1 MIELK
6 GSQLY
11 IIDMRRCM
19 YSVIKYMRMINMIN
33 KSDSTLSP
41 KSYHSFE
48 IVWRKQSLKISL
60 LIKGVGWFSQFFHS
74 TPTFTL
80 NDYQQN
86 LFYFLFSEANSNY
99 LNTKLLIISRIGY
112 PHFNLCFCVYLIM
125 IIQKRTANNN

>member
-60 LIKGVGWFSQFFHS
+60 LIKGVGWFS
-74 TPTFTL
+74 
-80 NDYQQN
+80 
-86 LFYFLFSEANSNY
+86 
-99 LNTKLLIISRIGY
+99 
-112 PHFNLCFCVYLIM
+112 
-125 IIQKRTANNN
+125 